1 MRYTCRLWGSFT
13 QLDLRSP
20 DVHLF
25 TPHPSLSDEI
35 NHNIAQS
42 EVEGGV
48 YLHNLRRGSSLEIQ
62 TRHRS
67 YTMVNCGGGLALI
80 SGHPE
85 FCPRP
90 VLVRILGSNWGGS
103 MLKTSFIG
111 RSMHLEFRH
120 PEYRTP
126 IVTSTIQEIREVSSR
141 LLMFKSARKIASYTR
156 FRSFLYRMC
165 SVALRRRQPA
175 SPLSPI
181 TTFVAPRGYY
191 Q

>member
-1 MRYTCRLWGSFT
+1 M
-13 QLDLRSP
+13 QLDLSP
-20 DVHLF
+20 ADVHLF
-25 TPHPSLSDEI
+25 SPHPNLSDEI

-42 EVEGGV
+42 EIEGGV
-48 YLHNLRRGSSLEIQ
+48 YLHELPHGSSLEIQ

-67 YTMVNCGGGLALI
+67 YTMVNCGGGMALL

-120 PEYRTP
+120 PNYRTP
-126 IVTSTIQEIREVSSR
+126 IVTSSIEEIRESSAR
-141 LLMFKSARKIASYTR
+141 GLRMFKSAPVASYVR
-156 FRSFLYRMC
+156 VRMFLQRC
-165 SVALRRRQPA
+165 AEVLRRRKEP
-175 SPLSPI
+175 SPVPPVTS
-181 TTFVAPRGYY
+181 FSAPRNYY
-191 Q
+191 H

>member
-1 MRYTCRLWGSFT
+1 
-13 QLDLRSP
+13 
-20 DVHLF
+20 VHLF
-25 TPHPSLSDEI
+25 IPHPNLSDEI

-42 EVEGGV
+42 EIEGGV
-48 YLHNLRRGSSLEIQ
+48 YLNQLRHGSSLEIQ

-67 YTMVNCGGGLALI
+67 YIMVNCGDGLALI

-120 PEYRTP
+120 PKYRTP
-126 IVTSTIQEIREVSSR
+126 IVTSTIQEIRETSVR
-141 LLMFKSARKIASYTR
+141 HLRMFKSGPVASYAR
-156 FRSFLYRMC
+156 FRVFLQRIY
-165 SVALRRRQPA
+165 SAALRRRERP
-175 SPLSPI
+175 SPVPPI
-181 TTFVAPRGYY
+181 TGFAAPRTYY
-191 Q
+191 H

>member
-1 MRYTCRLWGSFT
+1 MWGSFT
-13 QLDLRSP
+13 QLETSLA

-25 TPHPSLSDEI
+25 APHPNLSDAI

-48 YLHNLRRGSSLEIQ
+48 YLQNLRRGSSLEIQ

-120 PEYRTP
+120 PKYRTP

-141 LLMFKSARKIASYTR
+141 LLMFNSVRRLASYAR
-156 FRSFLYRMC
+156 VRSFLHRVC
-165 SVALRRRQPA
+165 CIALRREEPPA
-175 SPLSPI
+175 VPPVNFLGS
-181 TTFVAPRGYY
+181 RGYY
-191 Q
+191 H